1 MLKKVAY
8 VLLAFALLLA
18 AGGCFAFA
26 KVGSLIS
33 LLSSTGFALLF
44 FLCALAMLK
53 NRASGAFSALV
64 GLGLLALILLVRLAQ
79 THSFMPAGF
88 LLILTLGVFFVTGYT
103 VRKVRA

>member
-1 MLKKVAY
+1 VLKKVAY

-33 LLSSTGFALLF
+33 LLSLF